1 MIVNGSTRLVG
12 LIGQRIPY
20 SLSPLIHNTAA
31 KMLHKNCV
39 YVPCDVPSVSVKNL
53 LGTFW
58 DMGAVGF
65 NVTTPHKN
73 LVASLVPGHHLES
86 VNTLY
91 RGTSGWQAASTD
103 GEGFARALD
112 RMGTPLSGYS
122 KVVFLGNGG
131 VVMAIMSYMVH
142 ELEGQLETV
151 ILRRNATRDHIFRK
165 MMPENYAMQFL
176 DFTPMELKKELSG
189 RSGDTLLVQA
199 TDAPLRGD
207 DLRLYTPALEGF
219 HGMVADLVYG
229 KPSALLQKAK
239 EMGLLCQDGLS
250 MLIEQARL
258 SQQFWWQESAP
269 FESLVQVVQ
278 TYIKNASQ
286 GL

>member
-12 LIGQRIPY
+12 LIGQKIPY

-31 KMLHKNCV
+31 NYLQKNCV
-39 YVPCDVPSVSVKNL
+39 YVPCDVPGVAVRSL
-53 LGTFW
+53 LSTFW
-58 DMGAVGF
+58 DLGGLGF

-91 RGTSGWQAASTD
+91 RGKNGWQAASTD

-112 RMGTPLSGYS
+112 RLGTPLGGYS
-122 KVVFLGNGG
+122 KIVFLGNGG
-131 VVMAIMSYMVH
+131 VVMAIMSYIAH
-142 ELEGQLETV
+142 ELEGHLETV

-165 MMPENYAMQFL
+165 MMPEHYSMQFL

-207 DLRLYTPALEGF
+207 DLRIYGPALDGF
-219 HGMVADLVYG
+219 HGMVVDLVYG
-229 KPSALLQKAK
+229 KTSYLLQKAR
-239 EMGLLCQDGLS
+239 EQGLLCQDGLP

-269 FESLVQVVQ
+269 YDVLAQVLQ
-278 TYIKNASQ
+278 NYLKQASQ
-286 GL
+286 GA

>member
-12 LIGQRIPY
+12 LIGQTISY

-31 KMLHKNCV
+31 QMLQKNCV
-39 YVPCDVPSVSVKNL
+39 YVPCDAPGFAVKNL
-53 LGTFW
+53 LDAFW

-91 RGTSGWQAASTD
+91 RGQSGWHAASTD

-112 RMGTPLSGYS
+112 RLGTPLSGFS

-131 VVMAIMSYMVH
+131 VVMAILSYMAH

-151 ILRRNATRDHIFRK
+151 VLRRNAVRDHIYRK
-165 MMPENYAMQFL
+165 MMPDNYEMRFL
-176 DFTPMELKKELSG
+176 DFTPLELQKELLG
-189 RSGDTLLVQA
+189 RGSDTLVVQA

-207 DLRLYTPALEGF
+207 DLRAYAPSLEGF
-219 HGMVADLVYG
+219 HGIVADLVYG
-229 KPSALLQKAK
+229 KPSFILQKAK
-239 EMGLLCQDGLS
+239 EIGLLSQDGLP

-269 FESLVQVVQ
+269 YESLAHVVQ
-278 TYIKNASQ
+278 TYLKNASQ